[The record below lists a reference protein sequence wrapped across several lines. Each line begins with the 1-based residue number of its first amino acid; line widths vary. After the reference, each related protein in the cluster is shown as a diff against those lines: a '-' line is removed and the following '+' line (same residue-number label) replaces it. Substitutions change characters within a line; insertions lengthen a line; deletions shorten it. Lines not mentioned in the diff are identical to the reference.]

1 MDDFSVKVDT
11 SEVERALMAMPAKL
25 AKRAARGGLQAA
37 GEVMLASMVALCPER
52 TDEPT
57 PGSNSLAP
65 GVLKESL
72 TTQVQVGTKSTPRVK
87 VGPPRETAHVAWWIE
102 NGFDLISGGRKGK
115 GGRAI
120 RDIEGKDRH
129 IDGKHFMSGAFDESA
144 EKAVD
149 VLLEQLRTALDTED
163 TDLEGVGAD
172 EE

>member
-37 GEVMLASMVALCPER
+37 GEVMLAAMVALCPER

-57 PGSNSLAP
+57 SDSNSLAP

-72 TTQVQVGTKSTPRVK
+72 TTQVQVGTKNAPRVK

-102 NGFDLISGGRKGK
+102 NGFDLISGGRRGK
-115 GGRAI
+115 GGHLI
-120 RDIEGKDRH
+120 RH